1 MTESSRPPDVNQ
13 DGLTVLRAPR
23 DDLSSVV
30 PSLPARALEGLQV
43 FRDEYGTGWLTTGL
57 DGRAYRIGSEA
68 GRAFVHRHIHAA
80 GLTVRARELKEV
92 MEGLSA
98 VAQLTD
104 DVRPVWYRIAPL
116 GAAIVIDLGDGFWVK
131 LSAGKVEVTKATSDV
146 QFERPPTMLALPVP
160 AERGDLSLLKSYWF
174 MSDVD
179 RMLMRALATYYISHA
194 KRPGTIFPI
203 LLLIGPEGIGKSVF
217 CKLLSL
223 LIDPTTVPIKS
234 FPKNERDLAIAAQRS
249 HLLCFDNLT
258 RIRLDLAAALCL
270 MVSGG
275 SIETRKLFT
284 DADTVVHRLHAAVVL
299 NGIHSFADQQDLIQ
313 RCIRITLRPVS
324 PQARRPEQEILES
337 FKSDLPVI
345 LRGLLDLAAGILAN
359 LPNVKATDPE
369 RLVSFSNWLA
379 AMERA
384 EGVPEGTY
392 QGAYSATMGDSLLD
406 GLLDDPVAAAVLEFM
421 EGQSA
426 KTWRGTP
433 AELLREL
440 DALVGRRASFARDW
454 PSNEIALGKHL
465 RVLEGGLARQG
476 IVIETGRGRKR
487 WISITHVGGVGHD

>member
-1 MTESSRPPDVNQ
+1 MLDSIRPP
-13 DGLTVLRAPR
+13 GLNDAGTTSLGATKQ
-23 DDLSSVV
+23 DLSAVS
-30 PSLPARALEGLQV
+30 PHLSARALDGLQV
-43 FRDEYGTGWLTTGL
+43 FRDEFGVGWLTSGV

-68 GRAFVHRHIHAA
+68 GRAFVHRRIHAA
-80 GLTVRARELKEV
+80 GHTVRARELREV

-116 GAAIVIDLGDGFWVK
+116 GDAIVIDLGNSFWVK
-131 LSAGKVEVTKATSDV
+131 LSASKVEVIEAAPDV
-146 QFERPPTMLALPVP
+146 QFERPPTMASLPVP
-160 AERGDLSLLKSYWF
+160 AERGDLSLLKSYWI

-179 RMLMRALATYYISHA
+179 RMLMRALATYFISHA
-194 KRPGTIFPI
+194 KRPGAIFPI

-234 FPKNERDLAIAAQRS
+234 FPKNERDLAIAAQKS
-249 HLLCFDNLT
+249 HLLCFDNLR
-258 RIRLDLAAALCL
+258 RIPPPMADALCITA
-270 MVSGG
+270 SGG

-324 PQARRPEQEILES
+324 PQSRRPEQEILES

-345 LRGLLDLAAGILAN
+345 FRGLLDLAAGILAE

-369 RLVSFSNWLA
+369 RLVSFCNWLA
-379 AMERA
+379 ALERV
-384 EGVPEGTY
+384 EGVPEGIY
-392 QGAYSATMGDSLLD
+392 QSAYSATMGDILLD

-426 KTWRGTP
+426 SRWRGTP
-433 AELLREL
+433 VELLSEL

-454 PSNEIALGKHL
+454 PSNEIALGRRL
-465 RVLEGGLARQG
+465 RALEGGLSRQG

-487 WISITHVGGVGHD
+487 WISITRMDGPSHD